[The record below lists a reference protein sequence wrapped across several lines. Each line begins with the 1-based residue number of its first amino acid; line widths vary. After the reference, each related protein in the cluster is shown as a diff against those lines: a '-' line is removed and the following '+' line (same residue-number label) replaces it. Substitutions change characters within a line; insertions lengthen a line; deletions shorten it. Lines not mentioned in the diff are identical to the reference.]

1 MKSYFED
8 RDGDWVIRRSTAWCA
23 GRARDLIMRLHEEFG
38 LSVSDDTIYGAL
50 KELGFSDVSARPKAY
65 KQDAKAMEGV
75 QKNFAERVAEVRA
88 KLVSGTPVEVWIQDE
103 IGLVRRTNSPIAWP
117 ERAHVRAPATINA
130 PSRPICS
137 ARYARKTRSRC
148 RPRAACSFISTR
160 SPPRSPPAATPF
172 SFSIKSADMAQ
183 KDLHVPSSIS
193 LLPLSP
199 RHAPSSTAR
208 KTSGSSCVRTGCRTA
223 SSNLFNDIVDHCCYA
238 WNTLID
244 QSWKIMSIAHRIR
257 PLSVTLCED

>member
-1 MKSYFED
+1 MRSGWS
-8 RDGDWVIRRSTAWCA
+8 DGKTHLSL
-23 GRARDLIMRLHEEFG
+23 GQKG
-38 LSVSDDTIYGAL
+38 LT
-50 KELGFSDVSARPKAY
+50 SARQP
-65 KQDAKAMEGV
+65 
-75 QKNFAERVAEVRA
+75 R
-88 KLVSGTPVEVWIQDE
+88 
-103 IGLVRRTNSPIAWP
+103 
-117 ERAHVRAPATINA
+117 ING

-148 RPRAACSFISTR
+148 RLRAACSFISTR

-172 SFSIKSADMAQ
+172 SIKPADMAQ
-183 KDLHVPSSIS
+183 KDLRVPSSIS

-244 QSWKIMSIAHRIR
+244 QSWKISSRFGRCRSLFVRTDIR
-257 PLSVTLCED
+257 APRTMFEGTSSG

>member
-1 MKSYFED
+1 
-8 RDGDWVIRRSTAWCA
+8 
-23 GRARDLIMRLHEEFG
+23 
-38 LSVSDDTIYGAL
+38 
-50 KELGFSDVSARPKAY
+50 
-65 KQDAKAMEGV
+65 
-75 QKNFAERVAEVRA
+75 
-88 KLVSGTPVEVWIQDE
+88 
-103 IGLVRRTNSPIAWP
+103 
-117 ERAHVRAPATINA
+117 
-130 PSRPICS
+130 
-137 ARYARKTRSRC
+137 
-148 RPRAACSFISTR
+148 
-160 SPPRSPPAATPF
+160 
-172 SFSIKSADMAQ
+172 MAQ